1 MKGNLI
7 WYIVG
12 FGGQLMFSM
21 RFIVQWLRSEK
32 EGRSIIPTAF
42 WYFSLIGGLTLLA
55 YAIHR
60 RDPVFILGQATGVFI
75 YARNLQLLT
84 REARMKKKMGEV
96 GSASG
101 G

>member
-32 EGRSIIPTAF
+32 EGRSVIPLAF

-55 YAIHR
+55 YAIQR
-60 RDPVFILGQATGVFI
+60 KDPVFILGQATGVFI